1 MALITDCEKDLTLTA
16 IQQLLK
22 IKKSLE
28 DDMKKILLVTL
39 SCAVL
44 ASSLFAKSN
53 SLLGNIEK
61 LSNSLD
67 KTEIKGVEGTIPEGK
82 TLRGGVRLFA
92 VE

>member
-1 MALITDCEKDLTLTA
+1 
-16 IQQLLK
+16 
-22 IKKSLE
+22 
-28 DDMKKILLVTL
+28 MKKIFLITI

-82 TLRGGVRLFA
+82 TLRGA
-92 VE
+92 VNLLLDIKPDASDTKVKAILPDVQQLTF